1 MANASNHYE
10 AAFAAW
16 LSRRG
21 IPFLPIDERAR
32 PLADAAAGGVL
43 NRCHTTLKSPD
54 FLVGSP
60 GPRYWL
66 VDIKGRRFPT
76 GSSYWKNWST
86 RDELESLAVWE
97 ELLGKQFCSLLVFAY
112 NVVGDVAPLP
122 AEELFEH
129 RGSLYA
135 FVGIRLDHYT
145 SWSRPLS
152 ARWGTVAV
160 LTAQF
165 RALAQPARQF
175 WEQETIRPGNPSGSE
190 QATLTTLPT
199 LTANTSPT
207 CQGL

>member
-10 AAFAAW
+10 AAFATW

-21 IPFLPIDERAR
+21 IPYLPIDEHAR
-32 PLADAAAGGVL
+32 PLADTAAGGVL
-43 NRCHTTLKSPD
+43 NRRRSSLKSPD
-54 FLVGSP
+54 FLVGSF

-76 GSSYWKNWST
+76 GASYWKNWST

-97 ELLGKQFCSLLVFAY
+97 ELLGPQFCSLLVFAY

-145 SWSRPLS
+145 TWSRPLS

-160 LTAQF
+160 PTSQF

-175 WEQETIRPGNPSGSE
+175 WEPATGPAGNV
-190 QATLTTLPT
+190 
-199 LTANTSPT
+199 SPAAA
-207 CQGL
+207 GAKRDGKA

>member
-16 LSRRG
+16 LARRDV
-21 IPFLPIDERAR
+21 PFLAIDEHAR
-32 PLADAAAGGVL
+32 PLADLAAGSAPISC
-43 NRCHTTLKSPD
+43 RSSLKSPD

-76 GSSYWKNWST
+76 GASYWKNWST
-86 RDELESLAVWE
+86 RDELESLAIWE
-97 ELLGKQFCSLLVFAY
+97 ELLGPQFCSLLVFAY

-160 LTAQF
+160 PTARF
-165 RALAQPARQF
+165 RALAEPARQF
-175 WEQETIRPGNPSGSE
+175 WEAPRKSGAAILSE
-190 QATLTTLPT
+190 SQATVAELN
-199 LTANTSPT
+199 ASAASV
-207 CQGL
+207 